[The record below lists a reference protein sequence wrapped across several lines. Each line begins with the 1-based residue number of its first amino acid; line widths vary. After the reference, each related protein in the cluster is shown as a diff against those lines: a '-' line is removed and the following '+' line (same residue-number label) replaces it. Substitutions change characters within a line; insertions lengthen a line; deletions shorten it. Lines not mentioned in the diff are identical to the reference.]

1 MHTTNKTIRFLIVP
15 RKKLDITWTM
25 LFPCLLVVALAATV
39 TAGPNAAGLAFLKEN
54 AEKEGVISL
63 PSGVQYKVLKKGDG
77 NHHPT
82 VDR

>member
-1 MHTTNKTIRFLIVP
+1 MP
-15 RKKLDITWTM
+15 RKKLDIM